1 MIKNIIK
8 RLASKYGYE
17 IRRENSVETY
27 FQKDPI
33 FNALYEEAQI
43 HTQMEATDNL
53 LRRQRH
59 YVLNYLLQNINLK
72 SGDVCET
79 GCWRGL
85 SAYQIAAHIHSLKED
100 IFFHVFDSFEGLS
113 DIQPV
118 DRYEHDH
125 RDIDSIKKQFSCSM
139 DIVKENLKAFDF
151 IKYYKGWIPERFV
164 EVKDRTFSFVHI
176 DVDLYQPIF
185 DSFKFFYPRLSTGGI
200 MVFDDYGCIQFPG
213 AKKAIDECISQHNDD
228 FFLPL
233 PSGQA
238 FLIKSP
244 VKNL

>member
-1 MIKNIIK
+1 MIKDTIK
-8 RLASKYGYE
+8 RLANKFGYE
-17 IRRENSVETY
+17 IRRGDSVETY
-27 FQKDPI
+27 FQIDPT
-33 FNALYEEAQI
+33 FNTLYEEAQI
-43 HTQMEATDNL
+43 KTQMEATDNL

-59 YVLNYLLQNINLK
+59 YVLNYLLKNVNFK
-72 SGDVCET
+72 SGDVCEA

-85 SAYQIAAHIHSLKED
+85 SAYQIASHIHSLKED
-100 IFFHVFDSFEGLS
+100 IVFHIFDSFEGLS

-125 RDIDSIKKQFSCSM
+125 RDIESLKKQFACSM
-139 DIVKENLKAFDF
+139 HTVKENLKAFEF
-151 IKYYKGWIPERFV
+151 IKYYKGWIPERFD

-185 DSFKFFYPRLSTGGI
+185 DSFKFFYPRLATGGI

-213 AKKAIDECISQHNDD
+213 AKKAIDECISQHNYD

-238 FLIKSP
+238 FLIK
-244 VKNL
+244 KFALTT

>member
-1 MIKNIIK
+1 MIRDIIK
-8 RLASKYGYE
+8 RLANKFGYE

-27 FQKDPI
+27 FQIDPV
-33 FNALYEEAQI
+33 FNAMYKEAQI
-43 HTQMEATDNL
+43 NTQMEATDNS

-59 YVLNYLLQNINLK
+59 YVLNCLLRNVNLK
-72 SGDVCET
+72 SGDVCEA

-85 SAYQIAAHIHSLKED
+85 SAYQIAAYINSLKED
-100 IFFHVFDSFEGLS
+100 IVFHIFDSFEGLS
-113 DIQPV
+113 DTEPV
-118 DRYEHDH
+118 DRYEHDN
-125 RDIDSIKKQFSCSM
+125 RNIESIKRQFACSM
-139 DIVKENLKAFDF
+139 DTVKENLKAFDF

-164 EVKDRTFSFVHI
+164 EVKDKSFSFVHI

-185 DSFKFFYPRLSTGGI
+185 DSFEFFYPRLSTGGI

-213 AKKAIDECISQHNDD
+213 AKKAIDECISQNNDD

-238 FLIKSP
+238 FL
-244 VKNL
+244 VKNRVDDL